1 MVNKNK
7 LNKTGH
13 AYKCGGIPMY
23 PAEYKFDMEPPEGYS
38 KEEEEARKKR
48 LNKFLEK
55 YGL

>member
-7 LNKTGH
+7 LNKIGH

-23 PAEYKFDMEPPEGYS
+23 PAEYKFDMEPPEGYT
-38 KEEEEARKKR
+38 KEDEEARKKR